1 MEENPWNEVR
11 LGKNVLTSE
20 LGRKTML
27 RQLQIH
33 RQIIQDISA
42 SILAP
47 LPSLYQRL
55 WHLASCRNAQ
65 TGKYENARLAR
76 LYPEQALHEAL
87 ARCHEEILEC
97 ILETPLELQE
107 HDLRRCLGSLPG
119 GLTSE
124 LETWQ
129 KLEFE
134 SCLLPEETPEY
145 LKQLFRSNLRVL
157 LRILRADCSTVR

>member
-1 MEENPWNEVR
+1 M
-11 LGKNVLTSE
+11 
-20 LGRKTML
+20 ML

-42 SILAP
+42 SMLAP
-47 LPSLYQRL
+47 LPCLYQRL
-55 WHLASCRNAQ
+55 LHLASCRNQQ
-65 TGKYENARLAR
+65 TGRYANARLAG
-76 LYPEQALHEAL
+76 LYPEAALSEAL

-107 HDLRRCLGSLPG
+107 NDLRRCLESLPG
-119 GLTSE
+119 GFVSE

-134 SCLLPEETPEY
+134 SLLLPEEAPEY

-157 LRILRADCSTVR
+157 LQILQTDCPTTRSAG

>member
-1 MEENPWNEVR
+1 
-11 LGKNVLTSE
+11 
-20 LGRKTML
+20 ML

-33 RQIIQDISA
+33 RQIIQDISV
-42 SILAP
+42 SLLAP

-55 WHLASCRNAQ
+55 LHLASSRDER
-65 TGKYENARLAR
+65 TGRYENARLAG
-76 LYPEQALHEAL
+76 LYPEPALHEAL

-97 ILETPLELQE
+97 ILETPLVQQE
-107 HDLRRCLGSLPG
+107 KDLWKCLESLPG
-119 GLTSE
+119 GFLSE

-134 SCLLPEETPEY
+134 SRLLPEETPEY

-157 LRILRADCSTVR
+157 LQVLRDGCPTVR